1 MAPVWV
7 PYTDGMTARD
17 SRNHYH
23 EAADRHLDNV
33 VANLQLVAD
42 MGYGDV
48 ALAVLGADEL
58 LRVFADARPNTAV
71 APFPATRVGRI
82 LDRDDEPEAYQ
93 AAADRAP
100 TRGTRIRV
108 ARGIKFT
115 TTAWPIGGPEPL
127 AVLVRNL
134 AEQVGESSGAMERAF
149 IEVAEELLGSLA
161 ERPLSDIRT
170 GEPFATVR
178 TAGDGVIRVGS
189 DGRIAY
195 ASPNAVNIMRLAG
208 VDGALVGT
216 QASTLPGGG
225 FGISPVLGSRQAISV
240 DAEVAERVLGYR
252 SIGIGTGV
260 LVLVEDLTE
269 ARRREQE
276 IKVKEATIREVHH
289 RVKNNLQ
296 TIASLLRIQARR
308 SDSDET
314 RRALAEATER
324 VGSMAVV
331 HDLLAGSDEECV
343 DFAQAAS
350 TVVDLVAR
358 GLIGRGGG
366 IEVSVIGT
374 TGQVDAHTA
383 TSLALAVAE
392 LVHNALEHGL
402 VDRESGHVEVS
413 MRRVPG
419 ELVLTVRDDGVGL
432 PMGFDPATS
441 ANLGL
446 EIVRTVVEDDLR
458 GTLSYSGGRGT
469 TVTVRVPLSDVGL
482 SAPPSIAGPAESF
495 PPTEEIR

>member
-1 MAPVWV
+1 
-7 PYTDGMTARD
+7 MTESKRVV
-17 SRNHYH
+17 SRPGALSPHI
-23 EAADRHLDNV
+23 ENV
-33 VANLQLVAD
+33 AANLQLVAD

-48 ALAVLGADEL
+48 ALAVLQRDGS
-58 LRVFADARPNTAV
+58 LRVIADARPNTAV
-71 APFPATRVGRI
+71 APFPASRVGSV
-82 LDRDDEPEAYQ
+82 LDRKSEPEAYL
-93 AAADRAP
+93 AASAKTP
-100 TRGTRIRV
+100 NRGTRIRV

-115 TTAWPIGGPEPL
+115 TSAWPIGAPEPL

-161 ERPLSDIRT
+161 ERPLADVRT

-178 TAGDGVIRVGS
+178 TAGDGVIRVGA
-189 DGRIAY
+189 DGQIAY

-208 VDGALVGT
+208 VDGTLVDT
-216 QASTLPGGG
+216 QASALPGGG

-252 SIGIGTGV
+252 SIGIGSGA
-260 LVLVEDLTE
+260 LVLVEDRTE

-350 TVVDLVAR
+350 TVVDMVAR
-358 GLIGRGGG
+358 GLIGRGSA
-366 IEVSVIGT
+366 IEVSVSGT

-402 VDRESGHVEVS
+402 ADRDSGHVEVS
-413 MRRVPG
+413 MRRVSG
-419 ELVLTVRDDGVGL
+419 ELMLTVRDDGVGL
-432 PMGFDPATS
+432 PAGFSPATS

-469 TVTVRVPLSDVGL
+469 TVTVRVPLSDTGL
-482 SAPPSIAGPAESF
+482 PVAPQSAGSVETIPTAE
-495 PPTEEIR
+495 EAR

>member
-1 MAPVWV
+1 
-7 PYTDGMTARD
+7 MTAR
-17 SRNHYH
+17 SR
-23 EAADRHLDNV
+23 DFSRHLENV
-33 VANLQLVAD
+33 AANLQLVAD

-48 ALAVLGADEL
+48 ALAVLEADGS
-58 LRVFADARPNTAV
+58 LRVMSDARPNTAV
-71 APFPATRVGRI
+71 APFASSRVGRI
-82 LDRDDEPEAYQ
+82 LSLADEPEAHG
-93 AAADRAP
+93 ALGSSVAVSGAR
-100 TRGTRIRV
+100 TRV

-115 TTAWPIGGPEPL
+115 TAAWPIGCPDPVG
-127 AVLVRNL
+127 VVVRNL
-134 AEQVGESSGAMERAF
+134 ADQVGESSGAMERAF
-149 IEVAEELLGSLA
+149 MQVAEELLGSLV
-161 ERPLSDIRT
+161 ERPLTDVRT

-178 TAGDGVIRVGS
+178 TAGDGVIRVGA

-208 VDGALVGT
+208 VDGALAGT
-216 QASTLPGGG
+216 QASALPGGG
-225 FGISPVLGSRQAISV
+225 FGISPVLGSREAISV

-252 SIGIGTGV
+252 SIGVVSGA

-331 HDLLAGSDEECV
+331 HDLLAGSDEERV
-343 DFAQAAS
+343 DFAAAAG
-350 TVVDLVAR
+350 TVVDMVAQGLVGHAS
-358 GLIGRGGG
+358 G
-366 IEVSVIGT
+366 IDVAVVGT

-392 LVHNALEHGL
+392 LVHNAFEHGL
-402 VDRESGHVEVS
+402 ADRTHGHVEVS
-413 MRRVPG
+413 MRRIPG
-419 ELVLTVRDDGVGL
+419 ELVLTVRDDGIGL
-432 PMGFDPATS
+432 PVGFDPATA

-458 GTLSYSGGRGT
+458 GTLSFSGGRGT
-469 TVTVRVPLSDVGL
+469 TVTVRVPLSDED
-482 SAPPSIAGPAESF
+482 APTPPTQQPPTGSPESVLPAE
-495 PPTEEIR
+495 EAR